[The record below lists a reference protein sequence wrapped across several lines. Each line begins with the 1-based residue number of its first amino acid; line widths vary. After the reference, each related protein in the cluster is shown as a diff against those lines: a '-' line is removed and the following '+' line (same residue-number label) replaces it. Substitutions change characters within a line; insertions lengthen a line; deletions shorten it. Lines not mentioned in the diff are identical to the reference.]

1 MWYLFYVLVVCDT
14 VYSSSE
20 NNHCFL
26 TLEDKTKSNGNKMNE
41 ICVDDKIKQNDIFIS
56 MLSGGTALLEKEKT
70 YNTGKLGIK

>member
-1 MWYLFYVLVVCDT
+1 
-14 VYSSSE
+14 
-20 NNHCFL
+20 L